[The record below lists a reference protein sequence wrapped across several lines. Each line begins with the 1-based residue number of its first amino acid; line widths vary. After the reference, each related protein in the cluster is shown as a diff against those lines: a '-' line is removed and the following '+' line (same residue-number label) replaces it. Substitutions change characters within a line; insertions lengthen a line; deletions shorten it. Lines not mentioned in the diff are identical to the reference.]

1 MSHATTKSMANH
13 WLRRQSARPEPRSNM
28 FTQKGMVV
36 TEATKVDVGRVLPR
50 KSGKTAELEVTEG
63 KQQFSFDALVL
74 LAQIGIS
81 S

>member
-1 MSHATTKSMANH
+1 
-13 WLRRQSARPEPRSNM
+13 M

-50 KSGKTAELEVTEG
+50 KSGQTAELEVTEG

-74 LAQIGIS
+74 LAQIGIWL
-81 S
+81 